1 MEKLLF
7 EIGTEEIPAKFMP
20 GILKQLQ
27 ELAAGKMQEL
37 RIPFENITVYGTPR
51 RMTFIAAGVAETQA
65 DSTIEAKGPSVKIA
79 FVSGAPSKA
88 AIGFAR
94 GQGIDVKDLEV
105 RGEYVYAVKH
115 LAGQPVADLLPG
127 LLLDILESL
136 SFPKN
141 MRWADYD
148 FRFVRPI
155 RWLVALFGEKVIPVE
170 ITGVKSGRYSMGHRF
185 MQQSM
190 KEAVETKGLLSAA
203 INKVGNVVHSAVMG
217 MQGAVEI
224 PNADAYVQALADNF
238 VMVDQDARRELIRQQ
253 VTELAAAEGGIA
265 EIDEDLLE
273 EVNYLVEYPTALCG
287 KFEEKFLSLP
297 KEAIITPMREHQRY
311 FPVVDEEGR
320 LLNKFITVR
329 NGGKEFLDVVAHGN
343 ERVLRARLSDAEF
356 FFNEDRKKPL
366 IDRQDGLTKIVF
378 QEGLG
383 NLADKTERLLK
394 LGRVFGEECG
404 LHEEAAVVLE
414 RATEL
419 AKTDLTTGMVTE
431 FTELQG
437 VMGKEYALLDGE
449 SPEVAEAIFEQY
461 LPRFAG
467 DVLPQTEAGKVL
479 SIIDK
484 VDNIVA
490 TFSRGLIPTGS
501 QDPYAL
507 RRQTIGILNIL
518 LGSEWNIS
526 LRPIFKASMELLN
539 VATDKQEELLN
550 ALLGEQLAWALE
562 DRMEISHQLQILRD
576 SQGGKYTP
584 FISSEV
590 NKTLKLKLESST
602 SLQSIIR
609 NLTGGNTTNIFNQF
623 NQQNNLNTENTIS
636 IEEARTIVLESQ
648 KVLTKTEEAKLLE
661 DKYDINSLPE
671 VVATKQEGV
680 DTSKEGLNLNK
691 KELNQITDNYKAA
704 MELSS
709 KEHHELRREI
719 EMRIDTDSYDPE
731 MDRYL
736 EDDEILESEED
747 TSLAASFLNKRK

>member
-94 GQGIDVKDLEV
+94 GQGVDVNELEV

-115 LAGQPVADLLPG
+115 LAGQPVADLLPA

-155 RWLVALFGEKVIPVE
+155 RWLVALFGDKVIPVE

-190 KEAVETKGLLSAA
+190 KEAVENKGLLSAA
-203 INKVGNVVHSAVMG
+203 LNKVGNVVHSAVMG

-238 VMVDQDARRELIRQQ
+238 VLVDQDARRELIRQQ

-311 FPVVDEEGR
+311 FPVVDAEGR

-356 FFNEDRKKPL
+356 FFNEDRKIKL
-366 IDRQDGLTKIVF
+366 EDRLEKLKTVSF

-383 NLADKTERLLK
+383 NMYDKSERLTKLAEMVKFAINVKVDDANLK
-394 LGRVFGEECG
+394 RTAL
-404 LHEEAAVVLE
+404 
-414 RATEL
+414 L
-419 AKTDLTTGMVTE
+419 AKTDLVAGMVVE

-437 VMGKEYALLDGE
+437 VMGREYAKLDGE
-449 SPEVAEAIFEQY
+449 PAEVAAGIYEHY

-467 DVLPQTEAGKVL
+467 DELPQGTIGRIVGI
-479 SIIDK
+479 SDK
-484 VDNIVA
+484 LDNIVA
-490 TFSRGLIPTGS
+490 TFSRGLAPTGS

-507 RRQTIGILNIL
+507 RRQALGIINILISSNYHLPLIKILAGALYLLNIKPEDTGKL
-518 LGSEWNIS
+518 IPQILEFFKLRLKNLMIEQGIRYDVVDAVFADERNDDLVDIYARCQALNAYVALPEAEAVIQASIRVCNLCKKIDTEVAIS
-526 LRPIFKASMELLN
+526 SALFADPAEQELHDVLIRLNKELIPDIVTYNYAAALKLAEQVVEPVNKFFDSVMVMDEN
-539 VATDKQEELLN
+539 VAVKNNRL
-550 ALLGEQLAWALE
+550 ALLEQA
-562 DRMEISHQLQILRD
+562 
-576 SQGGKYTP
+576 K
-584 FISSEV
+584 EV
-590 NKTLKLKLESST
+590 
-602 SLQSIIR
+602 
-609 NLTGGNTTNIFNQF
+609 TNAVGD
-623 NQQNNLNTENTIS
+623 LS
-636 IEEARTIVLESQ
+636 CIVL
-648 KVLTKTEEAKLLE
+648 
-661 DKYDINSLPE
+661 
-671 VVATKQEGV
+671 
-680 DTSKEGLNLNK
+680 
-691 KELNQITDNYKAA
+691 
-704 MELSS
+704 
-709 KEHHELRREI
+709 
-719 EMRIDTDSYDPE
+719 
-731 MDRYL
+731 
-736 EDDEILESEED
+736 
-747 TSLAASFLNKRK
+747 